1 MIVEKKRR
9 RNLILFITYLDQLPS
24 KFVELSLF
32 DYTLYEENCG
42 WEWKNWHRSFE
53 WYLKANHIEDEYDKF
68 LKLMH
73 LAGRKVQEVFETLPV
88 PPSISQVR
96 RGPLAASEEYIPQL
110 SDYEMAIAK
119 LNEFF
124 EPKKNST
131 YERHMFRL
139 IKQEKNE
146 KVGIFVMRLRTRADK
161 CDFGDTLEDNVKDQI
176 IEKCLS
182 PKLRRELLKLGDA
195 PLDKVLKAAKIFEA
209 IEEQSK
215 TFEPNEMQSPK
226 DESVN
231 KVDSKPLSKP
241 SWATKDKQ
249 VECTRCGFVG
259 HRSSDD
265 KCPAK
270 GKTCNKCGGRDH
282 FSRRCKTKKRTRSF
296 YKSPHNGSETNFKK
310 EGTDSNDGETSNKK
324 PKTEVG
330 ETIKLVNSSH
340 SPEDEYIFCIG
351 NDSGNEITLKIGGV
365 QLTVVL
371 DSGSKFNVI
380 DNKTW
385 EFLKTNK
392 IEVFNQSKI
401 VNQSFKAYGSHP
413 LTTIGSFDAK
423 IETKQN
429 CLIANFIVVK
439 DYGKA
444 LIGYNTGIPLGVIK
458 IGECVNQVEQNGQ
471 MSKIKGFVVDIPIND
486 DVKPVAQPYRRVPV
500 ALEETVDKKI
510 EELLSLG
517 IIEKVNEPSKW
528 ISPVVPVPKH
538 DDVRICIDMRRANE
552 AVERENHPL
561 PTMEDFLPHIGKGHF
576 FAKLD
581 VKNAFHQV

>member
-1 MIVEKKRR
+1 MLAIVRPTINVRQRVKPAINAEAGTISAAGVKPKNGLAVSTNRLTTAQKRISKKKALIRTTAKRQIRNRR
-9 RNLILFITYLDQLPS
+9 
-24 KFVELSLF
+24 
-32 DYTLYEENCG
+32 
-42 WEWKNWHRSFE
+42 
-53 WYLKANHIEDEYDKF
+53 LK
-68 LKLMH
+68 
-73 LAGRKVQEVFETLPV
+73 
-88 PPSISQVR
+88 
-96 RGPLAASEEYIPQL
+96 SE
-110 SDYEMAIAK
+110 
-119 LNEFF
+119 
-124 EPKKNST
+124 
-131 YERHMFRL
+131 
-139 IKQEKNE
+139 
-146 KVGIFVMRLRTRADK
+146 
-161 CDFGDTLEDNVKDQI
+161 
-176 IEKCLS
+176 
-182 PKLRRELLKLGDA
+182 
-195 PLDKVLKAAKIFEA
+195 
-209 IEEQSK
+209 
-215 TFEPNEMQSPK
+215 
-226 DESVN
+226 
-231 KVDSKPLSKP
+231 KP
-241 SWATKDKQ
+241 SNWSI
-249 VECTRCGFVG
+249 
-259 HRSSDD
+259 HSS
-265 KCPAK
+265 
-270 GKTCNKCGGRDH
+270 
-282 FSRRCKTKKRTRSF
+282 
-296 YKSPHNGSETNFKK
+296 
-310 EGTDSNDGETSNKK
+310 
-324 PKTEVG
+324 
-330 ETIKLVNSSH
+330 
-340 SPEDEYIFCIG
+340 EDEYIFCIG

-401 VNQSFKAYGSHP
+401 VNQSFKAYGGHP

-528 ISPVVPVPKH
+528 ISPVVPVPKY